1 MAFDTGPLLLRAGAY
16 SADRLTTN
24 WADSAYQALS
34 RLHRAT
40 GVQFLVGV
48 NQHAEN
54 PEITKM
60 QISKA
65 REALPW
71 GSIVGF
77 TVGNEPGAAAGGGGR
92 RQYDEVAC
100 SRTALQPRCK
110 LTAMPPLPPRPC
122 RHVRAAAQERP
133 GRRHHAQRC
142 QLARVRRH
150 APPCAGVKGQH
161 NGTGAVH
168 VPG

>member
-1 MAFDTGPLLLRAGAY
+1 MYLRAGAY

-24 WADSAYQALS
+24 WADSAYHALS

-65 REALPW
+65 REALPV
-71 GSIVGF
+71 GSIIGF
-77 TVGNEPGAAAGGGGR
+77 AVGNEPGAAAGGR
-92 RQYDEVAC
+92 R
-100 SRTALQPRCK
+100 SRRLHAEGC
-110 LTAMPPLPPRPC
+110 M
-122 RHVRAAAQERP
+122 RAR
-133 GRRHHAQRC
+133 
-142 QLARVRRH
+142 
-150 APPCAGVKGQH
+150 
-161 NGTGAVH
+161 
-168 VPG
+168 